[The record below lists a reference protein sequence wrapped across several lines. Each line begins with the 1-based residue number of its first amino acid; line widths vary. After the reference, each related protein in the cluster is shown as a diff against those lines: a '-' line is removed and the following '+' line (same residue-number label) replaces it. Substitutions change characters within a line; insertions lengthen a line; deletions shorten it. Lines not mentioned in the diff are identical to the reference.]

1 MSTQTAPLV
10 EHRASSGGRSDLEL
24 ILRALDGLVASAEPA
39 VVFTSVTRLC
49 VPLLCDA
56 ASATIVTADQQAY
69 QTKWP
74 WHEADPDAA
83 LVSRTM
89 AGRQLVSH
97 NAVLTPIAGL
107 STEGGPDYR
116 GVLALNFHTSSP
128 SPSHAVLAQLVV
140 ERAVAVIERERLAD
154 VVTAQRA
161 QADHLRI
168 ALASNRQIGA
178 AIGILMASRKLT
190 SEHAFDLLRL
200 VSQHRHRKLYDVALE
215 VIETGTVE
223 LPTSL
228 TRTTPANGTV
238 AAVTPPEPRQF
249 MPLQPEASTPASN

>member
-1 MSTQTAPLV
+1 MSTRTAPLV
-10 EHRASSGGRSDLEL
+10 GDRPSASGRSDLEL
-24 ILRALDGLVASAEPA
+24 VLQVLDGLVASAEPA

-49 VPLLCDA
+49 VPVLCDA
-56 ASATIVTADQQAY
+56 ASATILTDDQQAY

-83 LVSRTM
+83 QVGRTM
-89 AGRQLVSH
+89 AGRQLVSP

-107 STEGGPDYR
+107 STEGGPAYQ

-128 SPSHAVLAQLVV
+128 SPCHAVLAQLVV

-154 VVTAQRA
+154 LVTAQRA

-215 VIETGTVE
+215 VVETGTVE
-223 LPTSL
+223 LPANL
-228 TRTTPANGTV
+228 TRTPPANGTV
-238 AAVTPPEPRQF
+238 AAVAPPEPRHF
-249 MPLQPEASTPASN
+249 MPLQREASAPGSN